1 LAEANKKLA
10 EKTSSAAPKPITVS
24 AKTSAK
30 PATKQVKTFDFTSDA
45 KPICKNLDFWTCKRI
60 NLDKNIEGKRW
71 RYNADTGLCFEDNDD
86 FTLAATY
93 VDGAVAWLDAIPE
106 EVKEWARKSG
116 CEVPADED
124 DDIELDGEFSSDDE

>member
-1 LAEANKKLA
+1 V
-10 EKTSSAAPKPITVS
+10 SS
-24 AKTSAK
+24 KTSAK
-30 PATKQVKTFDFTSDA
+30 PAAKQLKTFDFTSDA

-93 VDGAVAWLDAIPE
+93 VDGAIAWLDAIPE

-116 CEVPADED
+116 CDVPADED
-124 DDIELDGEFSSDDE
+124 DDIELDGEFSDEE